1 MIVSVASL
9 SRLQLKLV
17 LDKLET
23 SIIGQVALASNRKYR
38 IKIVC
43 AQGATD
49 LRATFLTFTKL
60 TTNTLLHIIV
70 TKIKCLFHHYE
81 YLYKC
86 LEINILE

>member
-49 LRATFLTFTKL
+49 LRATFLDIYK
-60 TTNTLLHIIV
+60 TNNQYII
-70 TKIKCLFHHYE
+70 TYNCYE
-81 YLYKC
+81 DKDKVPFSPL
-86 LEINILE
+86 

>member
-49 LRATFLTFTKL
+49 LSHIFDIYK
-60 TTNTLLHIIV
+60 TNNQYII
-70 TKIKCLFHHYE
+70 IYNCYE
-81 YLYKC
+81 DKDKVPFSPL
-86 LEINILE
+86 